1 MDQKFSHISVSNQMD
16 QSFIM
21 SWFVLVKVQ
30 VFWKANKIWR
40 KSQFLIFWQLSKCQ
54 NKWGTFFKFCCLWL
68 LTTSCPL
75 ILHLLV
81 DFPFGIFL
89 WLPYKI
95 CTSNFKM
102 LIEDG
107 KIKNPWIWIQTNL
120 FFIKWIEKKVEN
132 IIQSKKF
139 ELCCFFVLLYV
150 QPHEIL
156 SSSFFAVLFFF
167 KISLNFG
174 RNLRYLTLVTWQEDW
189 QP

>member
-1 MDQKFSHISVSNQMD
+1 
-16 QSFIM
+16 M

-150 QPHEIL
+150 QPHENFKEYIQFSCTFYIL
-156 SSSFFAVLFFF
+156 KCIHNSIKISE
-167 KISLNFG
+167 ISLN
-174 RNLRYLTLVTWQEDW
+174 NNDIPW
-189 QP
+189 